1 MRIGRFAR
9 SACVWRVGV
18 AAGVVAGW
26 QVLAWILSSY
36 SMSARVSATSFVVYG
51 QVSREHGSGILVLD
65 WFGWVRN
72 VDQAFTSLKI
82 YSS

>member
-1 MRIGRFAR
+1 M
-9 SACVWRVGV
+9 GV

-51 QVSREHGSGILVLD
+51 QVSREHGSGILVWL
-65 WFGWVRN
+65 GEEC
-72 VDQAFTSLKI
+72 
-82 YSS
+82 

>member
-1 MRIGRFAR
+1 M
-9 SACVWRVGV
+9 
-18 AAGVVAGW
+18 
-26 QVLAWILSSY
+26 AWILSSY
-36 SMSARVSATSFVVYG
+36 SMSARVSATSFVVYR